1 VVEVLERSYE
11 RTVRIKAPQRT
22 LYGEM
27 DSVEA
32 LARFLPQVDGLEPDP
47 DPHIAV
53 CFGAVSIGPLS
64 YRLKGTLE
72 VERVDPPNGLW
83 LRLRATNVP
92 MELEGRFDFTPSSA
106 EETTLRYSATIRSDH
121 KLIRRMRSSMLG
133 VLEEHVDAAIDLA
146 AVRGSQYAQAARLL
160 SPDMHPQESDGLS
173 GA

>member
-47 DPHIAV
+47 DPRIAV
-53 CFGAVSIGPLS
+53 CFGAVAIGPLS

-72 VERVDPPNGLW
+72 LERVDPPNGLW
-83 LRLRATNVP
+83 LRLRASNVP
-92 MELEGRFDFTPSSA
+92 MELEGRFEFTASAA
-106 EETTLRYSATIRSDH
+106 EETTLRYSATIRSEH
-121 KLIRRMRSSMLG
+121 KLIRRMRSSMIG
-133 VLEEHVDAAIDLA
+133 VLEEHVDAATDLA
-146 AVRGSQYAQAARLL
+146 AVRGRQYAQAARLL
-160 SPDMHPQESDGLS
+160 SPDMNPQDTDG
-173 GA
+173 